1 MKKRISITRDQLVE
15 HIRKSIS
22 KNLMEQDYSSD
33 MDRPTQPREKGV
45 KTIFGDKYSRYIPN
59 DVIRYMR
66 KNPALIFERL
76 FELYGEDAYM
86 YLDKAKEKIGDSS
99 EPMMEQDMEDDYEED
114 EEQDPLM
121 ETLKDVVKPGAISYK
136 LDFIS
141 DEYTV
146 SEQTRVAQHYEFPY
160 SKIAQLILKDYLKVP
175 AKKLGIF
182 TESQGIRSVII
193 PTMTPLNAITWCSK
207 RALDVNGKPTFLF
220 FEKPIFFQVR
230 CKSALF
236 KIGCFCSKLI
246 FQKKINLSY

>member
-86 YLDKAKEKIGDSS
+86 YLDKAKEKMGDSS
-99 EPMMEQDMEDDYEED
+99 EPMMEQDMDDDNEGYQDDE

-121 ETLKDVVKPGAISYK
+121 DTLKDVVNNDGEFSE
-136 LDFIS
+136 S
-141 DEYTV
+141 DIDDI
-146 SEQTRVAQHYEFPY
+146 F
-160 SKIAQLILKDYLKVP
+160 DY
-175 AKKLGIF
+175 G
-182 TESQGIRSVII
+182 G
-193 PTMTPLNAITWCSK
+193 SK
-207 RALDVNGKPTFLF
+207 RSFRGSIYLDGMVPETDDKEFDRKVAMKIMEF
-220 FEKPIFFQVR
+220 FASGLNINKYVGGVG
-230 CKSALF
+230 F
-236 KIGCFCSKLI
+236 KQRSITDPFDNEN
-246 FQKKINLSY
+246 F

>member
-1 MKKRISITRDQLVE
+1 MFFIVIYYFTNVVIFIGIYKLIMKKRISITRDQLVE

-86 YLDKAKEKIGDSS
+86 YLDKAKEKMGDSS
-99 EPMMEQDMEDDYEED
+99 EPMMEQDMDDDNEGYQDDE

-121 ETLKDVVKPGAISYK
+121 DTLKDVVNNDGEFSE
-136 LDFIS
+136 S
-141 DEYTV
+141 DIDDI
-146 SEQTRVAQHYEFPY
+146 F
-160 SKIAQLILKDYLKVP
+160 DY
-175 AKKLGIF
+175 G
-182 TESQGIRSVII
+182 G
-193 PTMTPLNAITWCSK
+193 SK
-207 RALDVNGKPTFLF
+207 RSFRGSIYLDGMVPETDDKEFDRKVAMKIMEF
-220 FEKPIFFQVR
+220 FASGLNINKYVGGVG
-230 CKSALF
+230 F
-236 KIGCFCSKLI
+236 KQRSITDPFDNEN
-246 FQKKINLSY
+246 F